1 MPTGDS
7 PVQEEMNRQ
16 LEVGANPPQERVSRP
31 GVTPS
36 KFLISS
42 QIIIHD
48 VKTIPRPVATRNSL
62 HRKNGPSGVTPK
74 CCWNRQRF
82 KLLVAEKEKV

>member
-1 MPTGDS
+1 MPKGDS
-7 PVQEEMNRQ
+7 PVQEKKSRQ
-16 LEVGANPPQERVSRP
+16 PTMGAPRSASPQP

-62 HRKNGPSGVTPK
+62 HIARTDHRESRPSPPGHGMLHTWHIV
-74 CCWNRQRF
+74 
-82 KLLVAEKEKV
+82 LLE

>member
-1 MPTGDS
+1 MPKGDS
-7 PVQEEMNRQ
+7 PVQEKKSRQ
-16 LEVGANPPQERVSRP
+16 PTMGAPRSASPQP

-48 VKTIPRPVATRNSL
+48 IKTIPRPVATRNSL
-62 HRKNGPSGVTPK
+62 HRKNGPLGVTPK